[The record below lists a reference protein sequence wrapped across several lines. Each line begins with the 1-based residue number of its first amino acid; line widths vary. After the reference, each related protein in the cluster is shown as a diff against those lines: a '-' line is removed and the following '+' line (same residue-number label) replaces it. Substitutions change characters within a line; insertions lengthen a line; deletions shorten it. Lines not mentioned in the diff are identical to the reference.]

1 MQKHKLTIT
10 HISVNAVIFIA
21 AVLALLIWF
30 MVGLQLKIRSIYA
43 SGIEFDISGENY
55 QIQASDIGLTDNGI
69 LFIKNKFTG
78 KAIYDG
84 QKLKE
89 QIAVMASKVNQPAQ
103 NFGVILN
110 DGVATLNTSTNAGK
124 VIDQDAVYNA
134 VTARLANLNNN
145 VTLSFTDEQ
154 PTVTLSGAQDA
165 LKEIDGIL
173 SGDIHLKYT
182 DGSDIKIQPSQ
193 IADWITQTPD
203 NSADTVGIDKNKI
216 ITTIDPLFAPLDK
229 KSINLDFSIIDSK
242 VNNFQAPQ
250 DGIVIDRNKAA
261 DDIITI
267 LQKREDSNEPKTTVD
282 ADIVTLV
289 DAVAKAGVSDQ
300 AKTYGIIQL
309 IGTATTPF
317 TGSTK
322 NRISNIKTGASKL
335 NGVLITPGENFST
348 VGTLGE
354 IDKSTGYVPE
364 LVILGDN
371 TIPEFGGGLCQVST
385 TLFRAVLNVGLP
397 VTERQSHSYRVSYYE
412 KDGDGKS
419 IGPGL
424 DATIYDPSPDFR
436 FLNDTGHDILMVN
449 NIVGTKITFSFY
461 GTSDGRTSEIIGPKI
476 LTQTPPP
483 PTVTQANPG
492 LQTGATKQTEFAI
505 RGATTTATYN
515 IHYADGT
522 TKTQVFNSTYK
533 PMPAIYE
540 VGATN
545 ISTDTSVG
553 SSTNPSAQ

>member
-1 MQKHKLTIT
+1 MQKHKLKII
-10 HISVNAVIFIA
+10 HISITAVIIIS
-21 AVLALLIWF
+21 AVIALLTWF

-43 SGIEFDISGENY
+43 SGIEFSISGESY
-55 QIQASDIGLTDNGI
+55 SIPASDIGLTDNGI
-69 LFIKNKFTG
+69 SFIKNKFTG
-78 KAIYDG
+78 KAIYDE

-103 NFGVILN
+103 NLGVKLDN
-110 DGVATLNTSTNAGK
+110 GVATLSTTASAGK
-124 VIDQDAVYNA
+124 IIDQNAAYNA
-134 VTARLANLNNN
+134 ATARLASLNNN
-145 VTLSFTDEQ
+145 VTLSFMDEQ
-154 PTVTLSGAQDA
+154 PTVTLSGAQAA
-165 LKEIDGIL
+165 LNQINGIV

-182 DGSDIKIQPSQ
+182 DGSNIKIQPSQ
-193 IADWITQTPD
+193 IADWIGQFPD
-203 NSADTVGIDKNKI
+203 GTEDRIQFNRDQI
-216 ITTIDPLFAPLDK
+216 IASIDPLLAPLDK
-229 KSINLDFSIIDSK
+229 KSIDLDFSIEDSK
-242 VNNFQAPQ
+242 VTNFQAPQ

-267 LQKREDSNEPKTTVD
+267 LQKREDPDAPKPTVD
-282 ADIVTLV
+282 ADTVTLA

-300 AKTYGIIQL
+300 AKTYGIVQL

-335 NGVLITPGENFST
+335 NGVLITSGENFST
-348 VGTLGE
+348 VGTLGQ

-364 LVILGDN
+364 LVILGND

-385 TLFRAVLNVGLP
+385 TLFRAVLNAGLP
-397 VTERQSHSYRVSYYE
+397 VTDRQSHSYRVSYYE

-424 DATIYDPSPDFR
+424 DATIYDPAPDFR

-449 NIVGTKITFSFY
+449 HIIGTKITFSFY
-461 GTSDGRTSEIIGPKI
+461 GTSDGRTAEVIGPKI
-476 LTQTPPP
+476 LTQTAPP
-483 PTVTQANPG
+483 PTVTQANPS

-545 ISTDTSVG
+545 TPTDTPASSSV
-553 SSTNPSAQ
+553 TPPAQ